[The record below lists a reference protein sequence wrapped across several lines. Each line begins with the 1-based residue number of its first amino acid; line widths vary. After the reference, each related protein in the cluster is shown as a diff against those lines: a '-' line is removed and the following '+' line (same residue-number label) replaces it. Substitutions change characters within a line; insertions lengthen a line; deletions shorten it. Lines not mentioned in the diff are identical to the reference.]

1 MPQTTQLL
9 SAGAHIS
16 APATYF
22 DSQKGPRWSEAVY
35 GAEWGTARVFGSVL
49 RADGGHVVVRFE
61 DGDIVRMS
69 PRNLTRE
76 PEIAGSSRPQKIT
89 EASDSSGKLNNE
101 GTGALLLLSCS
112 RKFYERVVVF
122 DVLVYV

>member
-1 MPQTTQLL
+1 MGHCPCIGVGFASGWRT
-9 SAGAHIS
+9 GG
-16 APATYF
+16 
-22 DSQKGPRWSEAVY
+22 GPVRGRRHRANVT
-35 GAEWGTARVFGSVL
+35 AE
-49 RADGGHVVVRFE
+49 
-61 DGDIVRMS
+61 
-69 PRNLTRE
+69 PTRE